1 MWAQH
6 FDHSEKYLIAIHPP
20 NSIVVWDSTTGAKL
34 WKKTYNEQLIAM
46 DADPFDPNRLA
57 CNFYWDILQIF
68 NSYNKYLILVVCPD
82 CILLVEDFNLFSCPS
97 SNGRKFYISSPKT
110 ASTPS
115 TPSVSFPSSIAGSTD
130 RSRDRLRKLM
140 RDIIVGEAAPSF
152 PGTGNNFNY

>member
-1 MWAQH
+1 MQQLEQNYGKKFTMNSLLPWMQIRLTPTDWLV
-6 FDHSEKYLIAIHPP
+6 FLLTFLLDQFRIFLI
-20 NSIVVWDSTTGAKL
+20 NSIFFF
-34 WKKTYNEQLIAM
+34 Q
-46 DADPFDPNRLA
+46 
-57 CNFYWDILQIF
+57 
-68 NSYNKYLILVVCPD
+68 VVCPD

-140 RDIIVGEAAPSF
+140 RDIIVGEAAP
-152 PGTGNNFNY
+152 GTDRSIGNNIIIAILVKLTQYIN